1 MDAIAIEV
9 FFVETAD
16 YVQVADLRS
25 VLSQMAVTETD
36 LLVLDLLKVVMS
48 EHQVDISGID
58 GRIVMDKAGRLVTP
72 ETCVAD
78 LQRVADDECP
88 VSVADRRRCSC
99 WAAAATRKTTSTS

>member
-16 YVQVADLRS
+16 YVQVADLRA
-25 VLSQMAVTETD
+25 VLTQMAVSESD

-48 EHQVDISGID
+48 EHQVDISGLD
-58 GRIVMDKAGRLVTP
+58 GRIVMDKAGRLVTA

-78 LQRVADDECP
+78 LQHGAEDECP
-88 VSVADRRRCSC
+88 VGVADGRRCLC
-99 WAAAATRKTTSTS
+99 WATAATRKTISTS